1 MLLQQKELEEL
12 DNRFRKFMEEIA
24 VANRQ
29 HIGRSAESFEPDG
42 QISFKEVDGTV
53 VFFNEAETYTVL

>member
-1 MLLQQKELEEL
+1 
-12 DNRFRKFMEEIA
+12 MEEIA